1 MSEEVSWHVE
11 LAIKPGQLDDLRALT
26 DEMVEATRLEPGT
39 LNYQRFVTENGE
51 FLHIY
56 ERYANSEAALTHLK
70 NFTARFGERYSA
82 LVERRRFVFF
92 GAPGDELRRFLTP
105 FGAIFAAPLPG
116 AKQAL

>member
-11 LAIKPGQLDDLRALT
+11 LAIKPGKLDDLRALT
-26 DEMVEATRLEPGT
+26 GEMVAATRLEPET

-56 ERYANSEAALTHLK
+56 ERYANCEAALAHLK

-92 GAPGDELRRFLTP
+92 GAPSDELRRFLDQFGTVYARP
-105 FGAIFAAPLPG
+105 FTGFT
-116 AKQAL
+116 Q

>member
-11 LAIKPGQLDDLRALT
+11 LAIKSGKLDDLRVLT
-26 DEMVEATRLEPGT
+26 DEMVGATRLEPGT

-56 ERYANSEAALTHLK
+56 ERYANSEAALAHLK
-70 NFTARFGERYSA
+70 NFTAKFGARYSA

-92 GAPGDELRRFLTP
+92 GAPSDELRRFLEQ
-105 FGAIFAAPLPG
+105 FGAVYARPFAG
-116 AKQAL
+116 FTE